1 MSAGENSVFERLL
14 GLDLFQQVDASCR
27 EAILKQASTRTIEP
41 GACLFDVD
49 EISQALFVVL
59 EGEIHLELPRE
70 ASDDG
75 FLMQVR
81 SRGHTLG
88 DFAFINRSRH
98 LVRSM
103 APNGAVVAE
112 LPPALF
118 EQMGESDPGIRVTV
132 YDAATDLARRV
143 MLAQLYIE
151 LFESVEVKQMQ
162 MLLDATTVGHCR
174 GGDTLFDVGDP
185 SDGLRF
191 VVSGRLVTE
200 QQNAEGR
207 VEQVGEYRGPSIVG
221 AVDALADSP
230 QQSRLLATR
239 ASVYAHLPRDAFRSI
254 VLEDASLVTNLT
266 RHTLRRY
273 ARHGTENTGAPGRLE
288 RRSIA
293 LLSLTDK
300 VLDSSLLRRLRRMLT
315 ENVTLQWCDATDF
328 EKDFGVEGAGSTRFD
343 DLLDHSVSR
352 WLDEFERRF
361 DLSIY
366 VGRAGRSAWTERI
379 INRADR
385 IVWVAEAGADPESAR
400 EAYRE
405 LLHTFGDPS
414 YLPSPEL
421 ILLHP
426 ADTERPTG
434 TWRWLDFTGVGRVHH
449 VRSGDVDHVRSLA
462 RRLSGEERGL
472 VLSSGGARGYA
483 HLGAQRLFEERG
495 YKVDHVGGTS
505 MGALLGA
512 AMAMGYDHDYVSR
525 LSHTFA
531 RRSALFDYTLPL
543 VSVMRSRRL
552 TRFCKH
558 VCSDVNI
565 EDLWTPYFS
574 VSANL
579 GDGSVVV
586 HQRGPL
592 WKAVRSSISLPG
604 LFSPVPN
611 ETGRLLV
618 DGAVLNGFPV
628 NVMRERL
635 GGAGLVIGI
644 DVGVLDEPMH
654 RFTFGAELSGWR
666 VLLSRLSPFHTR
678 IAAPKVIETLLR
690 STDVKDVE
698 RKAEQRRGIDVLVS
712 PDVSAWNLLDFKQ
725 YRDISDVGYEA
736 TRTVFD
742 ALKLSELDVES
753 ARRVVDAADQAPSDA
768 PPASARADA

>member
-1 MSAGENSVFERLL
+1 MSADENSGLESLL
-14 GLDLFQQVDASCR
+14 GLDLFRRTDATCR
-27 EAILKQASTRTIEP
+27 EAMLAQAGVRSVP
-41 GACLFDVD
+41 AGGCLFDVGS
-49 EISQALFVVL
+49 ESQALFVVL
-59 EGEIHLELPRE
+59 SGALALELPR
-70 ASDDG
+70 APADDG

-81 SRGHTLG
+81 SRGQTLG

-98 LVRSM
+98 LVRAI
-103 APNGAVVAE
+103 APEGAVVAE
-112 LPPALF
+112 LSPALF
-118 EQMGESDPGIRVTV
+118 EMIGESDPHIRVMV
-132 YDAATDLARRV
+132 YDAATELARRV
-143 MLAQLYIE
+143 MLAQMYIE
-151 LFESVEVKQMQ
+151 LFENVEVAQMQ
-162 MLLDATTVGHCR
+162 RLLEETSVGYCHV
-174 GGDTLFDVGDP
+174 GETLFETGDQ

-200 QQNAEGR
+200 QVSAEGMPQR
-207 VEQVGEYRGPSIVG
+207 IDEYRGPAIVG
-221 AVDALADSP
+221 AIDALADSP
-230 QQSRLLATR
+230 QQTRLVAAR
-239 ASVYAHLPRDAFRSI
+239 ASVYAHLPRDAFQAI

-273 ARHGTENTGAPGRLE
+273 VRQGSRTDDVT
-288 RRSIA
+288 RSSEQRTIA
-293 LLSLTDK
+293 LLALTDK
-300 VLDSSLLRRLRRMLT
+300 FPILSLMEQLHGLLEVQGT
-315 ENVTLQWCDATDF
+315 VQWFDAERF
-328 EKDFGVEGAGSTRFD
+328 ERAFGVEGAACTRFD

-352 WLDEFERRF
+352 WLDEYERQF
-361 DLSIY
+361 GLTIY
-366 VGRAGRSAWTERI
+366 VGVVKADAWSERI
-379 INRADR
+379 VNRADR
-385 IVWVAEAGADPESAR
+385 VVWLAESSTDPEAAR
-400 EAYRE
+400 EAYRN
-405 LLHTFGDPS
+405 LQSTFSDPQ
-414 YLPSPEL
+414 YLPNPEL
-421 ILLHP
+421 VLLHP
-426 ADTERPTG
+426 SNTDRPRD

-449 VRSGDVDHVRSLA
+449 LRAGDTGHVRSLA
-462 RRLSGEERGL
+462 RRLAGNERGL

-495 YKVDHVGGTS
+495 YTVDHIGGTS

-512 AMAMGYDHDYVSR
+512 AIAMGYDHEYVSE
-525 LSHTFA
+525 LSKKFA

-558 VCSDVNI
+558 VCGDVNI

-574 VSANL
+574 VAANL

-628 NVMRERL
+628 NIMRERL
-635 GGAGLVIGI
+635 GGAGLIIGV

-666 VLLSRLSPFHTR
+666 VLLSRVSPFHTR

-698 RKAEQRRGIDVLVS
+698 RKSTQRRGIDVLIS
-712 PDVSAWNLLDFKQ
+712 PDVSAWNLLDFRE

-736 TRTVFD
+736 TRAVFD
-742 ALKLSELDVES
+742 ALELSD
-753 ARRVVDAADQAPSDA
+753 DSDA
-768 PPASARADA
+768 R